1 MGGIGASGRDA
12 LGDGCN
18 ALGGAPTDQADA
30 ASHGFGTLG
39 DALTD
44 QADSATVETD
54 ALEEA
59 PTAFGEVPAGALDD
73 ESGVCGTTSGASDSV
88 RATASGFALGVSGIR
103 SVDDAADPSTDAC
116 AAGTESPS
124 GSAEVRRSCPIGD
137 AVDFEDGV
145 LWSAGVD
152 GSASA
157 LRLLYRRV
165 TRRGCPGSAPLIDSG
180 SLVAASA
187 ASFDGGAGSAASEC
201 ASATDSFG
209 DT

>member
-1 MGGIGASGRDA
+1 MGGIGTSGRDA
-12 LGDGCN
+12 LSDRCN
-18 ALGGAPTDQADA
+18 ALGGALTDQADA

-59 PTAFGEVPAGALDD
+59 PTAFGQVPAGALDD

-88 RATASGFALGVSGIR
+88 PATASGFAPGVSGIR

-145 LWSAGVD
+145 LWSTGVD
-152 GSASA
+152 ESAA
-157 LRLLYRRV
+157 PLRHRYRRV
-165 TRRGCPGSAPLIDSG
+165 TRRGCPGSVSSTD
-180 SLVAASA
+180 AASVVAESA
-187 ASFDGGAGSAASEC
+187 AGFDGGGGSSASEC
-201 ASATDSFG
+201 TSATGSFG
-209 DT
+209 NT